1 MFLLSFW
8 TNLNYPPNYLAIFLT
23 GRKRLLNIKRTNY
36 QCFQVK
42 LIFKE
47 IIVWKSRSS
56 HLMLSKLEYRDVFFV
71 PYVTSILN
79 HFVISSSGFRIHSD
93 NIFSS
98 LSLCLSLCLSLS
110 LFLSLSLS
118 LSLSLTHNMCVWYK
132 HYNACCLFQFHPYM
146 TINLFVS
153 LLATVFWLYQIF
165 SLFLSWAYFVHL
177 LYSIKNLP
185 FLSEQTQRQTDREAQ
200 NEFVFSVLTCS
211 RC

>member
-1 MFLLSFW
+1 M
-8 TNLNYPPNYLAIFLT
+8 
-23 GRKRLLNIKRTNY
+23 
-36 QCFQVK
+36 K

-98 LSLCLSLCLSLS
+98 LSLCLSLS

-118 LSLSLTHNMCVWYK
+118 LSHTHNMCVWYK
-132 HYNACCLFQFHPYM
+132 HYNAFCLFQFHPYM

-153 LLATVFWLYQIF
+153 LLATVFWLSQIF
-165 SLFLSWAYFVHL
+165 SLFLSLAYFVHL